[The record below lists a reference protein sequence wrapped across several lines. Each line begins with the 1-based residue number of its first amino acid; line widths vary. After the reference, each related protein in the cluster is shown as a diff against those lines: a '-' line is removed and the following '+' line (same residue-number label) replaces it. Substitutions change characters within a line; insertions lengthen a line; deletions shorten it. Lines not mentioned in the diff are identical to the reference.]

1 MNILPLLSLLFI
13 SFSISATEVETTI
26 SSVVNVPVIYDVNTA
41 KKDFI
46 REMSYLSRQ
55 FFHLNPRSALAPMG
69 GSKITPLLEL
79 DLDQLVIVTDS
90 YPGTPREIKRQFESG
105 SYDLKRV
112 MENALRSGSMNTKDV
127 LEVNIGAQI
136 LSRLKLEMGVQEVT
150 MKYWTDK
157 SAFEVRGHR
166 VMRERKL
173 SPQDTP
179 VATTFDFKVGNRN
192 LQIVLISASILP
204 DKFGERSGIPDFVRY
219 FMPVDGFHWV
229 YLSADDLGFFSAHP
243 QNGLTNAS
251 EDLIRLLRTKGNIL
265 LDYPTDN
272 AFHTPEV
279 YGDIRFKNGRKDLS
293 EIQDMRLMKIIR
305 VERPGVFGH
314 CSKTGDEVRIYQK
327 TYSPKHFIP
336 GRGPLRPIGA
346 SINWTLK

>member
-1 MNILPLLSLLFI
+1 MNFLPLLCLLFM
-13 SFSISATEVETTI
+13 SFFISAGEGETAFAPVV
-26 SSVVNVPVIYDVNTA
+26 SVPAVYDVNSA

-46 REMSYLSRQ
+46 RELSFLSRQ
-55 FFHLNPRSALAPMG
+55 LFHMGTRTALAPMG

-90 YPGTPREIKRQFESG
+90 FPGTPQEIKRQFDSG
-105 SYDLKRV
+105 SYNLKRV
-112 MENALRSGSMNTKDV
+112 LENALRSGSMNTQDV
-127 LEVNIGAQI
+127 QEVNIGAQI

-157 SAFEVRGHR
+157 RAFELRGHH

-179 VATTFDFKVGNRN
+179 VATTFDFKAGNRN
-192 LQIVLISASILP
+192 LQIVLISASIVP
-204 DKFGERSGIPDFVRY
+204 DSFGDKSGVPDFVRY
-219 FMPVDGFHWV
+219 FMPGDGFHWI

-243 QNGLTNAS
+243 DNGLNKAS
-251 EDLIRLLRTKGNIL
+251 EDLIQLLKTKGNIL

-279 YGDIRFKNGRKDLS
+279 SGGIRFKNGRKDLS
-293 EIQDMRLMKIIR
+293 EIQDVRLIRTIR
-305 VERPGVFGH
+305 VEKPGVFGH
-314 CSKTGDEVRIYQK
+314 CLKTGDEVRIYQK
-327 TYSPKHFIP
+327 TYSPKHLIP
-336 GRGPLRPIGA
+336 SRGLLRTIGT
-346 SINWTLK
+346 SINWTLR